1 MIVEIKLENIL
12 YISKIIIFICEE
24 GEKMTKTSDKKKE
37 LDQLRNQWRKEHR
50 ILKGRIIIWPDKNPE
65 HINARASKTYNWFW
79 KKILLNLN
87 QNDIPALISNIRN
100 QINNE
105 SDPRK
110 IRVFRTM
117 IGMAEDAYQL
127 KTLEDIMDFD
137 TEIQYEKKPVYN
149 SEQGI
154 IYENGKI
161 YTADYSE
168 DETEII
174 VRDIEGI
181 LVDRLN
187 NGLNGSKNIKKTR
200 GNTYKNWNYLQET

>member
-1 MIVEIKLENIL
+1 M
-12 YISKIIIFICEE
+12 
-24 GEKMTKTSDKKKE
+24 
-37 LDQLRNQWRKEHR
+37 
-50 ILKGRIIIWPDKNPE
+50 
-65 HINARASKTYNWFW
+65 
-79 KKILLNLN
+79 LNLN
-87 QNDIPALISNIRN
+87 QQEIPALISNIKN

-105 SDPRK
+105 SDPKK

-137 TEIQYEKKPVYN
+137 TEIQYEKKPIYN

-154 IYENGKI
+154 IYKNGKI
-161 YTADYSE
+161 FTADFSE

-181 LVDRLN
+181 LVDRLSS
-187 NGLNGSKNIKKTR
+187 GGNGSKNIEKTR
-200 GNTYKNWNYLQET
+200 VTTYKNWNYLQET

>member
-1 MIVEIKLENIL
+1 
-12 YISKIIIFICEE
+12 
-24 GEKMTKTSDKKKE
+24 
-37 LDQLRNQWRKEHR
+37 
-50 ILKGRIIIWPDKNPE
+50 
-65 HINARASKTYNWFW
+65 
-79 KKILLNLN
+79 LLNLN
-87 QNDIPALISNIRN
+87 QQEIPALISNIKN

-105 SDPRK
+105 SDPKK

-137 TEIQYEKKPVYN
+137 TEIQYEKKPIYN

-154 IYENGKI
+154 IYKDGKI
-161 YTADYSE
+161 FTADYSE

-181 LVDRLN
+181 LVDRLSS
-187 NGLNGSKNIKKTR
+187 GGNGSKNIEKTR
-200 GNTYKNWNYLQET
+200 IITYKNWNYLQEN

>member
-1 MIVEIKLENIL
+1 
-12 YISKIIIFICEE
+12 
-24 GEKMTKTSDKKKE
+24 MTKTSDKKKE

-181 LVDRLN
+181 LVDRLSS
-187 NGLNGSKNIKKTR
+187 GLNGNKNIEKTR
-200 GNTYKNWNYLQET
+200 GKTYKNWNYLQET